1 MTYTIIGPHHE
12 ETTLALLRAEYPD
25 LVAYDESGWELDLE
39 DLGAG
44 SDCGPSILFWAS
56 AGDADAAAAGDGY
69 GNCVA
74 QGDRR

>member
-12 ETTLALLRAEYPD
+12 ETTLALLRARYI
-25 LVAYDESGWELDLE
+25 
-39 DLGAG
+39 
-44 SDCGPSILFWAS
+44 DCGPRVLFWAS